1 MKYSQ
6 TIRHTGLYILAAVVP
21 AAISLLINPF
31 VAKNMSPLDY
41 ATVGY
46 YNSFTTLFIPL
57 VSLYLTHYYSKRY
70 YECDE
75 EGRKRLKALIYK
87 VFFYISPIITFTVG
101 AGLWCY
107 SHYFNPESS
116 IQYFPYALI
125 YLSTLYF
132 QCFFTLELVD
142 MKMRRLPLSYF
153 KLSMIQS
160 AIIIS
165 STVLLVIILK
175 WGAVGKLLAVLIEA
189 FILFFAIFLRNIDLM
204 QIKITFKE
212 IRDSLVFCFPL
223 IIAAMLSFFTKGY
236 DSVLLERLGNNV
248 EFANYTIGLQFS
260 GYLGMI
266 TTALQNTFQSD
277 IYESIHQSNRKK
289 TLKIFGLLSVS
300 TIFIVGIFCLLA
312 PFVVRILTYNRY
324 ADAAPYAIL
333 TSISLVF
340 SVSYYFLSTIF
351 IARGRTKA
359 TLLNKVVVA
368 AFTFVCYPLIINKFE
383 YVGGACAIS
392 LAFFAGILGYLL
404 LMKVNYAEDPEH
416 R

>member
-1 MKYSQ
+1 MKFSQ
-6 TIRHTGLYILAAVVP
+6 TIRHTGLYILAAVIP
-21 AAISLLINPF
+21 AAISLFINPF
-31 VAKNMSPLDY
+31 VAKNMSPMDY

-57 VSLYLTHYYSKRY
+57 ISLYLTHYYSKKY

-75 EGRKRLKALIYK
+75 SGRRRLKALIYK
-87 VFFYISPIITFTVG
+87 VFIYLSPIITIVVG

-107 SHYFNPESS
+107 SYYFNPESS

-142 MKMRRLPLSYF
+142 MKMRRLPMSYF
-153 KLSMIQS
+153 KLSIIQS

-189 FILFFAIFLRNIDLM
+189 LILFFAIFMRNIDLIR
-204 QIKITFKE
+204 IKVTFKE

-260 GYLGMI
+260 GYLGMV

-277 IYESIHQSNRKK
+277 IYEAIHQNNRKK
-289 TLKIFGLLSVS
+289 TLKIFALLLVS
-300 TIFIVGIFCLLA
+300 TLLIVALFCLMA
-312 PFVVRILTYNRY
+312 PYVVKILTYNRY
-324 ADAAPYAIL
+324 AEATPYAIL
-333 TSISLVF
+333 TSVSLIF
-340 SVSYYFLSTIF
+340 SVSYYFLSTVF

-359 TLLNKVVVA
+359 TLFNKIIVA
-368 AFTFVCYPLIINKFE
+368 AFTFVCYPLIIREFE

-404 LMKVNYAEDPEH
+404 LMKVNYAEDPKH